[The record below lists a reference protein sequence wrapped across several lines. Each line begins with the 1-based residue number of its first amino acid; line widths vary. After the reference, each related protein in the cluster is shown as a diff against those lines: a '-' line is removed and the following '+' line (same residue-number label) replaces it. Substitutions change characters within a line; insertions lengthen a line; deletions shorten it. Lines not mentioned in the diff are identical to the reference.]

1 MSNAQF
7 TTPYMKPKYKED
19 IVMDKM
25 FENFGI
31 CRRDGDNQF
40 MVVCRDREKTTEE
53 RWVVATL
60 STDEMKQI
68 YEYLSKYF

>member
-1 MSNAQF
+1 
-7 TTPYMKPKYKED
+7 
-19 IVMDKM
+19 MDKM